1 VTAPK
6 RQRRGAPVVER
17 VLALTLEEL
26 ARVGYQRLS
35 VPEIAA
41 RAGLN
46 KTSVYRRWPTR
57 RALVGAALAS
67 AMGHDAPPPDT
78 GALRSDMREMVLGAA
93 AWAESPVGRGVLRV
107 LLQDADDPEVREL
120 APDLERM
127 QAAAP
132 AAIFARAVERGE
144 LSADADVPM
153 ALGVIAGAITHR
165 IFVEHAPITPA
176 FAERLVRLVA
186 DGLARG

>member
-1 VTAPK
+1 MTAPE

-17 VLALTLEEL
+17 VLAITLEEL

-35 VPEIAA
+35 LPEIAA
-41 RAGLN
+41 QAGLN
-46 KTSVYRRWPTR
+46 KTSLYRRWPTR

-67 AMGHDAPPPDT
+67 AMDHDAPPPDT
-78 GALRSDMREMVLGAA
+78 GALRSDMREMVLAAA
-93 AWAESPVGRGVLRV
+93 AWAESPVGRGVLRT
-107 LLQDADDPEVREL
+107 LLQDAEDPEVREL

-132 AAIFARAVERGE
+132 TVIFARAVERGE
-144 LSADADVPM
+144 LSADADVTM
-153 ALGVIAGAITHR
+153 ALGVIAGALTHR
-165 IFVEHAPITPA
+165 VFVERAPVTPA

-186 DGLARG
+186 DGLTRG